1 MKLPRLSE
9 PKQPAENTIAL
20 INIVFLML
28 IFFLIAGSLT
38 PPLDPDVDLID
49 TTDARPVDPPLALFV
64 TSKGELRYQG
74 ETVSVA
80 AFVAQ
85 LQADDQPIA
94 AASSDGDVGADLPQ
108 RPAVRLAADGEL
120 AATRLVGVIDEL
132 KQAGAGRI
140 TIVTERKLQ

>member
-1 MKLPRLSE
+1 MKLPPLSE

-64 TSKGELRYQG
+64 TSTGELRYQG
-74 ETVSVA
+74 ETVAVS
-80 AFVAQ
+80 AFVSR
-85 LQADDQPIA
+85 LQDEGQPVIVSPADA
-94 AASSDGDVGADLPQ
+94 ALSQG
-108 RPAVRLAADGEL
+108 PAVRLAADGAL
-120 AATRLVGVIDEL
+120 PATRLVEVIDEL
-132 KQAGAGRI
+132 KQAGAGSI
-140 TIVTERKLQ
+140 TIVTVRKLK

>member
-1 MKLPRLSE
+1 MKVPRLAD

-74 ETVSVA
+74 EVLTA
-80 AFVAQ
+80 AVFVGR
-85 LQADDQPIA
+85 LKDE
-94 AASSDGDVGADLPQ
+94 GAPAGGLPDEGETELATG
-108 RPAVRLAADGEL
+108 PAVRLAADGEL
-120 AATRLVGVIDEL
+120 PATRLVEVIDKL
-132 KQAGAGRI
+132 KGAGAGRI
-140 TIVTERKLQ
+140 TIITERKMQ

>member
-1 MKLPRLSE
+1 MKVPRLAD

-74 ETVSVA
+74 EVLTAAVFVGRLKDEVA
-80 AFVAQ
+80 PA
-85 LQADDQPIA
+85 
-94 AASSDGDVGADLPQ
+94 GGLPDEGETELATG
-108 RPAVRLAADGEL
+108 PAVRLAADGEL
-120 AATRLVGVIDEL
+120 PATRLVDVIDEL
-132 KQAGAGRI
+132 KGAGAGRI
-140 TIVTERKLQ
+140 TIITERKMQ